1 MTDYSVM
8 VRLQVRP
15 RWWLRHYLA
24 GVALVSHLTG
34 MEPDPEKMERWI
46 RRGLKVVA
54 VRVRGELEA

>member
-1 MTDYSVM
+1 M

-34 MEPDPEKMERWI
+34 MEPDREKMERWI

-54 VRVRGELEA
+54 VRLRAALEV